1 MHQPKRIHH
10 RQPRRKQGSQA
21 HALPD
26 CSSKQMHLPSLVTK
40 PLVQPSNFAF
50 GSPTKRPQIRTPP
63 QESKDLS
70 LTRVCLSHINR
81 GGAKAQLKHPIPSAT
96 AGASRRAQTKRGVTR
111 TIHEKRRYPSRLLK
125 WSERYYGKRSSQRTK
140 AAEPAKTPK

>member
-1 MHQPKRIHH
+1 
-10 RQPRRKQGSQA
+10 
-21 HALPD
+21 
-26 CSSKQMHLPSLVTK
+26 MHLPSLVTK

-81 GGAKAQLKHPIPSAT
+81 GGAKAQLKHPLGNADGGQGAASGEVPMEAMGLPRNALLT
-96 AGASRRAQTKRGVTR
+96 AAQGLPQGRVPMAAKGLPRVVTLRVVQVCFGLPANCSRVTGV
-111 TIHEKRRYPSRLLK
+111 K
-125 WSERYYGKRSSQRTK
+125 
-140 AAEPAKTPK
+140 